1 MNVPNCLIETDNT
14 RRELVQ
20 HGTTMFPT
28 AFFNHSMKNNL
39 IPWHWHEDM
48 EVGIVVN
55 GEVEVLIDTEKYI
68 VSEGDGFFV
77 NSGVLHE
84 MAESGGTKGEFYS
97 IVFHPRLVGGNADS
111 IFWNKYLQPLM
122 TNTSLKGMKLEHKVE
137 WQNEIVKLVE
147 KAWENNVKEEM
158 GYEFEIRH
166 YLSRMIFLL
175 SEYKK
180 KEVCKLS
187 AKAMRDETRIKRMI
201 EYIQEHYSEEVLMEQ
216 IAKSAS
222 ISESE
227 CLRCFRNTIGTTP
240 IQFLKEFRLQK
251 AAQLLNTTA
260 QKVVDIG
267 IQCGFQDMSYFAKT
281 FRSVYGC
288 TPSEYREKN
297 KRNFT

>member
-1 MNVPNCLIETDNT
+1 MITPSCLIETDNT
-14 RRELVQ
+14 RKELVQ
-20 HGTTMFPT
+20 HGTTMFPV

-48 EVGIVVN
+48 EVGIVVD
-55 GEVEVLIDTEKYI
+55 GSVEVLIDAEKYI
-68 VSEGDGFFV
+68 VSEGEGFFV

-97 IVFHPRLVGGNADS
+97 IVFHSRLVGGNADS
-111 IFWNKYLQPLM
+111 IFWNKYLQPLI
-122 TNTSLKGMKLEHKVE
+122 TNTSLKGMKLENKID
-137 WQNEIVKLVE
+137 WQREIVELV
-147 KAWENNVKEEM
+147 KRAWENNRKETV

-166 YLSRMIFLL
+166 HLSKMIFLL

-180 KEVCKLS
+180 QDVCKLS
-187 AKAMRDETRIKRMI
+187 AKAIRDETRIKKMI
-201 EYIQEHYSEEVLMEQ
+201 EYIQKHYQEEVLTEQ

-251 AAQLLNTTA
+251 AAQLLNATT

-297 KRNFT
+297 KREFT